1 MKTLKSVLLL
11 FLFTL
16 VFTSCNDLAIE
27 DDPQLNIENIDPALD
42 GEDDV
47 ETDDGGKD

>member
-16 VFTSCNDLAIE
+16 VFTSCNDLEIE
-27 DDPQLNIENIDPALD
+27 DDPQLNMENIDPALT
-42 GEDDV
+42 GDDD
-47 ETDDGGKD
+47 TDDGSSGKG